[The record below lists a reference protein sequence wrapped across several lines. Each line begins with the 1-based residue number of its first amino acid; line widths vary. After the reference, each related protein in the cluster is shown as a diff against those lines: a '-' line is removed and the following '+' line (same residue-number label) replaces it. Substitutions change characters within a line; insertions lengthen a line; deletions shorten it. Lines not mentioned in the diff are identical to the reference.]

1 MIRRRFVN
9 LFALVLVASMLL
21 GACASGTSA
30 GGSAADAT
38 PTPIPTSIVPTNPT
52 YTVQRGDVIRE
63 LQFTGLVAPV
73 VEEDLF
79 FGVGGYVDEVY
90 VRRNE
95 EVEEGQ
101 LLAELEV
108 TDLKNQITQKEA
120 ELQAVQMDYERK
132 VSEAENSVR
141 AAELRV
147 ARLQASGND
156 SQITIARINLEKAR
170 IRLAEAQDEYNK
182 SLDRDW
188 EREDVREGYARA
200 VRDAQWDVEI
210 KEAQYQDALL
220 AQQRNQYEIE
230 LAEMDLDLAKM
241 RLAEIETGLDVTRT
255 QLALNRLEDQLNDAR
270 IVAPFDGVILLLNV
284 IEGRQVQGYDV
295 VMRIADPTE
304 LEVSADL
311 QDSEMSELSEGME
324 IVAEFVNRPGEKLA
338 GTIRRLPY
346 PYGGGGRTDSVR
358 DEDQSVRID
367 LNLDATD
374 YNYDIG
380 DRLRMTVELERAEG
394 ALWLPPQAVRTFEGR
409 SFVVVQDEGA
419 QRRVDVRLGIRS
431 DDRVEILDGLEEGQV
446 VISN

>member
-1 MIRRRFVN
+1 
-9 LFALVLVASMLL
+9 
-21 GACASGTSA
+21 
-30 GGSAADAT
+30 
-38 PTPIPTSIVPTNPT
+38 VPQNPT

-63 LQFTGLVAPV
+63 LQFTGVVAPV
-73 VEEDLF
+73 VEQDLF
-79 FGVGGYVDEVY
+79 FEMGGYVNEVY

-95 EVEEGQ
+95 EVQEGD

-120 ELQAVQMDYERK
+120 ELQAVQMDYERR
-132 VSEAENSVR
+132 VSEAENNVR

-147 ARLQASGND
+147 ASLQASGND
-156 SQITIARINLEKAR
+156 SQVTMARINLEKAR

-188 EREDVREGYARA
+188 EREEVREGYARA

-210 KEAQYQDALL
+210 REAQYQDALL
-220 AQQRNQYEIE
+220 ARQRTQYDIE
-230 LAEMDLDLAKM
+230 LAQMDLDLAEM
-241 RLAEIETGLDVTRT
+241 RMAEIETGLDVTRT
-255 QLALNRLEDQLNDAR
+255 QLALNRLADQLNDAR

-295 VMRIADPTE
+295 VMRIADPSE

-324 IVAEFVNRPGEKLA
+324 IVAEFVNRPGEELM

-346 PYGGGGRTDSVR
+346 PYGGGGRSDSVE

-367 LNLDATD
+367 LNLGATD

-380 DRLRMTVELERAEG
+380 DRLRMTVELERSEG
-394 ALWLPPQAVRTFEGR
+394 TLWLPPQAVRTFEGR
-409 SFVVVQDEGA
+409 SFVVVQEGGA

-431 DDRVEILDGLEEGQV
+431 DERVEILDGLEEGQT